1 MKNLFKKLAATIAC
15 VTTIFTLAACG
26 GKDSGGSKNPNVPD
40 NGTITVML
48 LEKGLGKDFLND
60 VRDDFYNET
69 GITVEVYGDPN
80 IDENIKNMMLTGDAP
95 DDIYLTGLT
104 YDWINWVNSGNIE
117 DLTDLCNE
125 KYDDGKTINDK
136 IAPEIRNLGKI
147 GDHRFI
153 IQLPYCPTGIVY
165 NQDMLNDLYEKKL
178 VDSNVFPTDWNALV
192 KLAKDVSNANYK
204 YKNNSK
210 KTYGIVWGTEEE
222 DLMDT
227 YKTLWA
233 QTDYEK
239 YSAYFN
245 QSGDL
250 DKSLFVNDAT
260 KKALEALYDLI
271 DPVGGK
277 STTSVPQML
286 TTKHT
291 DGYESFLR
299 GEALMCFAGSWF
311 ESEERANISDDTF
324 RYRFAP
330 VPALDGNE
338 INVNINYPTEYFFI
352 PKNSENTEKAKKFLK
367 YIFKEENLVKMHN
380 ALQTPL
386 AFEYDTSSLNLTDW
400 GKDVQNMMNY
410 KKTVSGSTSLNY
422 LLGGLRPEITGKVF
436 DKMYKGT
443 VTRDGVE
450 SLLNTDF
457 TNKSGDSWYNTKTTA
472 ADYESKFREKGLIK

>member
-1 MKNLFKKLAATIAC
+1 MKNLFKKLAATVAC

-136 IAPEIRNLGKI
+136 IASEIRNLGKI

-153 IQLPYCPTGIVY
+153 IQLSYCPTGIVY

-178 VDSNVFPTDWNALV
+178 VDSNVFPTEWNAFV

-210 KTYGIVWGTEEE
+210 KTYGIVRGTEE
-222 DLMDT
+222 
-227 YKTLWA
+227 
-233 QTDYEK
+233 
-239 YSAYFN
+239 
-245 QSGDL
+245 
-250 DKSLFVNDAT
+250 
-260 KKALEALYDLI
+260 
-271 DPVGGK
+271 
-277 STTSVPQML
+277 
-286 TTKHT
+286 
-291 DGYESFLR
+291 
-299 GEALMCFAGSWF
+299 GS
-311 ESEERANISDDTF
+311 
-324 RYRFAP
+324 YGH
-330 VPALDGNE
+330 L
-338 INVNINYPTEYFFI
+338 
-352 PKNSENTEKAKKFLK
+352 
-367 YIFKEENLVKMHN
+367 
-380 ALQTPL
+380 
-386 AFEYDTSSLNLTDW
+386 
-400 GKDVQNMMNY
+400 
-410 KKTVSGSTSLNY
+410 
-422 LLGGLRPEITGKVF
+422 
-436 DKMYKGT
+436 
-443 VTRDGVE
+443 
-450 SLLNTDF
+450 
-457 TNKSGDSWYNTKTTA
+457 
-472 ADYESKFREKGLIK
+472 

>member
-1 MKNLFKKLAATIAC
+1 
-15 VTTIFTLAACG
+15 
-26 GKDSGGSKNPNVPD
+26 
-40 NGTITVML
+40 
-48 LEKGLGKDFLND
+48 
-60 VRDDFYNET
+60 
-69 GITVEVYGDPN
+69 
-80 IDENIKNMMLTGDAP
+80 
-95 DDIYLTGLT
+95 
-104 YDWINWVNSGNIE
+104 
-117 DLTDLCNE
+117 
-125 KYDDGKTINDK
+125 
-136 IAPEIRNLGKI
+136 
-147 GDHRFI
+147 
-153 IQLPYCPTGIVY
+153 
-165 NQDMLNDLYEKKL
+165 
-178 VDSNVFPTDWNALV
+178 
-192 KLAKDVSNANYK
+192 
-204 YKNNSK
+204 
-210 KTYGIVWGTEEE
+210 
-222 DLMDT
+222 MDT

-367 YIFKEENLVKMHN
+367 YIFKEDNLVKMHN